1 MMAIDDWRFQR
12 KEKIME
18 SSTEVLLAAEEKM
31 DKCVEFLQHELS
43 GLRTGKASP
52 SLVENITVDY
62 YGSASRLR
70 DIANISTPE
79 PRLIVISPFDPS
91 SLKTIEKAI
100 TAANIGITPMN
111 DGRLIR
117 VPIPELSEDRRR
129 DLVKVAGRT
138 TEEQRVAVRNVR
150 RDANDQLKSLQK
162 DSKITEDDRDES
174 LEEIQKLT
182 DAHIKKMDD
191 ILSAKETEVM
201 AV

>member
-1 MMAIDDWRFQR
+1 
-12 KEKIME
+12 ME
-18 SSTEVLLAAEEKM
+18 TSTEVIMEAEEKM
-31 DKCVEFLQHELS
+31 DKCVEFLQQELS

-70 DIANISTPE
+70 DISNISTPE

-91 SLKTIEKAI
+91 ALGNIEKAI
-100 TAANIGITPMN
+100 AAANIGITPMN

-117 VPIPELSEDRRR
+117 VPIPELSEERRK

-150 RDANDQLKSLQK
+150 RDANDQLKALEK
-162 DSKITEDDRDES
+162 NSKITEDDRNEGLDEV
-174 LEEIQKLT
+174 QKLT
-182 DAHIKKMDD
+182 DTHIKKMDD
-191 ILSAKETEVM
+191 MLAAKEAEVM
-201 AV
+201 EV

>member
-1 MMAIDDWRFQR
+1 
-12 KEKIME
+12 ME
-18 SSTEVLLAAEEKM
+18 SSTEILLTAEEKM
-31 DKCVEFLQHELS
+31 DKCVEFLHNELA

-79 PRLIVISPFDPS
+79 PRLLVISPFDPS
-91 SLKTIEKAI
+91 ALGTIEKAI
-100 TAANIGITPMN
+100 SAANIGITPMN

-129 DLVKVAGRT
+129 DLVKVAGRA

-150 RDANDQLKSLQK
+150 RDANDQLKSIQK
-162 DSKITEDDRDES
+162 DGKITEDDRDES

-182 DAHIKKMDD
+182 DSHIKKMDGMF
-191 ILSAKETEVM
+191 SAKETEVM

>member
-1 MMAIDDWRFQR
+1 
-12 KEKIME
+12 ME
-18 SSTEVLLAAEEKM
+18 SSTEVLLTAEEKM
-31 DKCVEFLQHELS
+31 DKCVDFLHHELG

-70 DIANISTPE
+70 DISNISTPE
-79 PRLIVISPFDPS
+79 PRLLVVIPFDPS
-91 SLKTIEKAI
+91 SLGAIDKAI

-117 VPIPELSEDRRR
+117 VPIPELSEERRK
-129 DLVKVAGRT
+129 DLVKVAGRA

-150 RDANDQLKSLQK
+150 REANDQLKTIQK
-162 DSKITEDDRDES
+162 DGKITEDDREES
-174 LEEIQKLT
+174 LEEIQKLKNT
-182 DAHIKKMDD
+182 HIKTMDSM
-191 ILSAKETEVM
+191 LTTKEAEVM